1 MIDLTSYTLGETD
14 QLIEVDSK
22 DDLRQLILTMA
33 QQAQHRILIFSHDLD
48 KSLFDTEDLYEAIKN
63 LAIKNHRTHIQ
74 ILVHDPKP
82 MVTAGHR
89 LHTLTQRISSHM
101 SIKVTA
107 IEHHDVYENFM
118 IFDDDAY
125 IIRKNPTRFN
135 GEGNFYA
142 PLKNRQYSEQ
152 FLEMWE
158 HGVVDNSL
166 RRLSL

>member
-14 QLIEVDSK
+14 QLIEVDSR
-22 DDLRQLILTMA
+22 DDLRQLILAMA

-48 KSLFDTEDLYEAIKN
+48 KSIFDTEELYEAIKN
-63 LAIKNHRTHIQ
+63 LAIKSHRTHIH
-74 ILVHDPKP
+74 ILVHDAKP
-82 MVTAGHR
+82 MATEGHR
-89 LHTLTQRISSHM
+89 LLNLTRRISSHM
-101 SIKVTA
+101 SIKITA
-107 IEHHDVYENFM
+107 KEHHDVYENFI

-125 IIRKNPTRFN
+125 ILRENPARFTAI
-135 GEGNFYA
+135 GNFYA
-142 PLKNRQYSEQ
+142 PLKARQLYEQ